1 MSKVLKGYVP
11 FTNVS
16 RSQSELAVFGRI
28 SKEKIIELCDFF
40 SNEIPYVPPDLS
52 KLKKILGNGFVRDDI
67 MELGVAF
74 YNFVIGKR
82 NPEKIFE
89 IIDMSKLDAD
99 KKSVLKEVV
108 KKIHAETDLDKVSA
122 SVASGFLKVFGYP
135 HIHGINTVTEFRPI
149 SGDSGITKV
158 IPSLIV
164 SVNIHDLDIDKTV
177 NFQLGLKEV
186 EEFVEKL
193 NKGVRSLKI
202 EMQDLRDKFGED
214 IID

>member
-1 MSKVLKGYVP
+1 MP

-52 KLKKILGNGFVRDDI
+52 KLKRILGNGFVMDDI
-67 MELGVAF
+67 AELGAAF

-99 KKSVLKEVV
+99 KKSVVSTSAICSSLPPLSRPCASYCAV
-108 KKIHAETDLDKVSA
+108 ISA
-122 SVASGFLKVFGYP
+122 SP
-135 HIHGINTVTEFRPI
+135 
-149 SGDSGITKV
+149 
-158 IPSLIV
+158 
-164 SVNIHDLDIDKTV
+164 
-177 NFQLGLKEV
+177 
-186 EEFVEKL
+186 
-193 NKGVRSLKI
+193 
-202 EMQDLRDKFGED
+202 
-214 IID
+214 